1 MSRKKIPN
9 NVDEYDPVIYPRK
22 LWVAKSFDNLGDY
35 FIFLANDGSDREVSY
50 DKILDDIEESNGI
63 MMTCR
68 VIRKCDDKL
77 GVLVILVDIEDLNS
91 TVIPHEAVHVA
102 DYYCEQLGIY
112 TQNFSDG
119 NESYAYLVGWAGGC
133 ISKTVSEVKAEEY
146 DD

>member
-9 NVDEYDPVIYPRK
+9 NVDEYNPVIYPRK
-22 LWVAKSFDNLGDY
+22 LWVAKSLDNLGDY

-50 DKILDDIEESNGI
+50 EKMLDDVEEDGGI
-63 MMTCR
+63 MMTCQ
-68 VIRKCDDKL
+68 VIRKCDSKL
-77 GVLVILVDIEDLNS
+77 GVLVILIDLEDLNP

-112 TQNFSDG
+112 TQDFSAS
-119 NESYAYLVGWAGGC
+119 NEPYAYLVGWAGGC